1 MAVFRE
7 FWQRYSGAA
16 AVSFFLMAMIITGMI
31 GCGDNPSG
39 PVQPD
44 FTIASI
50 IFTGDSTGSKGQR
63 ISVRCRPDRERE
75 SDKGQPYCE
84 VTVTWN
90 SPADQTVLSYS
101 LHRST
106 EPGISS
112 GGTNVR
118 IVGTTTDTLLADSDS
133 MQWATTYYYAV
144 SAVRSDSLVLW
155 SDEGSIITPLSQLPT
170 PSQISAIDLP
180 MGRCA
185 LNWTICPDDD
195 FSYYTLVRRQY
206 SGSLHGD
213 TLGIFSTKQDTTFL
227 DSVLPMYMPRY
238 YQVTTTD
245 TQNLSA
251 RSNMLTYTSGYGL
264 PWYVNMY
271 WDGPNNFSNYWIID
285 ETLTPS
291 WNGEYIYFVE
301 YLDTQYPYYLHSYIR
316 RMNTINGESMNS
328 SMSLSEEIYD
338 FGHAPKEN
346 ALLVSLSNDSSIDV
360 LELWDDYSLEV
371 IYSQRV
377 DFECNGMLTLPYSG
391 IALLH
396 PLGSTS
402 SLVLDLSSMVF
413 VDTLSYSFSSGQVI
427 EGFGAYIWGTGGGLR
442 RVDPVTLEITAFSS
456 VNVGNQQILASSNG
470 ELCFVSNS
478 GTFYRCNPFS
488 LATLYSVV
496 LPSND
501 AATLVEAQDTVF
513 AYLYTNFEPVTVY
526 NTENLTSP
534 GYVLYEEGM
543 NDIDIYDMITI
554 PDREEIWCTC
564 LKHCCYP
571 TYGAFSIAR

>member
-1 MAVFRE
+1 MAVFLE
-7 FWQRYSGAA
+7 LWQRYSGAA
-16 AVSFFLMAMIITGMI
+16 VVSFFLTAMIITGMMS
-31 GCGDNPSG
+31 CGDNPSG

-75 SDKGQPYCE
+75 SDKGQPCCE

-118 IVGTTTDTLLADSDS
+118 IVGTTTDTLLADSDL
-133 MQWATTYYYAV
+133 QWATTYYYAV

-170 PSQISAIDLP
+170 PSQISAVDLP

-227 DSVLPMYMPRY
+227 DSVLPTYMPRY

-245 TQNLSA
+245 TQDLSA
-251 RSNMLTYTSGYGL
+251 RSNMLTYTSGYAL

-271 WDGPNNFSNYWIID
+271 WDGPNNFSSYWIID

-291 WNGEYIYFVE
+291 WDGECIYFVE
-301 YLDTQYPYYLHSYIR
+301 RIENQYPYFVYSYIR
-316 RMNTINGESMNS
+316 RMNTDNASNKNGCWSD
-328 SMSLSEEIYD
+328 EIHD
-338 FGHAPKEN
+338 FVHEPGEN
-346 ALLVSLSNDSSIDV
+346 ALLVSRSIESRAYS
-360 LELWDDYSLEV
+360 LELFDDYSLELLN
-371 IYSQRV
+371 SLQV
-377 DFECNGMLTLPYSG
+377 DFECSGMLAFPYSG

-396 PLGSTS
+396 PLGSAS
-402 SLVLDLSSMVF
+402 SLVLDLSAMVF

-478 GTFYRCNPFS
+478 GTFYRCDPFS
-488 LATLYSVV
+488 LATLYSIV

-564 LKHCCYP
+564 LKHCCYH